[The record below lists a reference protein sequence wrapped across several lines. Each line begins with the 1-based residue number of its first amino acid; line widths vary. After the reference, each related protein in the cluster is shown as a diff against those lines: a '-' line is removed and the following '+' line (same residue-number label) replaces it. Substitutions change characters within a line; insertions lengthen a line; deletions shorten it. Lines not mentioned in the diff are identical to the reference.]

1 MLELNA
7 IHKTYG
13 EGPTAVHALSNLDL
27 TVSRGDFLTI
37 MGPSGSGKSTLLNLL
52 GLLDEASSGTY
63 RLEGREVARL
73 GDREKARIRCRHFG
87 FVFQSFQLFPELT
100 ALENVLLPLSFTRTP
115 RRLALGRAHELLEA
129 VDLVPRASHYPSM
142 MSGGEQQRVAIAR
155 ALAHDPDV
163 LFADE
168 PTGNLPRDMG
178 KEILNILTTL
188 NAQGVTLVMVTHD
201 PEIGGQ
207 GRRQVR
213 IVDGVLTEAVPTGG
227 CS

>member
-1 MLELNA
+1 MLELKA

-13 EGPTAVHALSNLDL
+13 EGPTAVHALSHLDL
-27 TVSRGDFLTI
+27 TIARGDFLTI

-52 GLLDEASSGTY
+52 GLLDESTSGAY
-63 RLEGREVARL
+63 HLEGRDVARL
-73 GDREKARIRCRHFG
+73 GDREKARIRRRHFG

-100 ALENVLLPLSFTRTP
+100 ALDNVLLPLSFTRTP
-115 RRLALGRAHELLEA
+115 RRQALGRAHELLEA
-129 VDLVPRASHYPSM
+129 VDLVDRATHFPSM

-207 GRRQVR
+207 GRRRVN
-213 IVDGVLTEAVPTGG
+213 IVDGVLSEVGR
-227 CS
+227 